1 MVCCEE
7 DTSLIGMVCEHPAAK
22 QLIPNE
28 WVEVTGT
35 IDVQYDPDI
44 NGNFC
49 LLKVDFAQSCLNL
62 LYLFSYSNFQLQV

>member
-1 MVCCEE
+1 MN
-7 DTSLIGMVCEHPAAK
+7 IHAAK

-28 WVEVTGT
+28 WIEVTGT

-49 LLKVDFAQSCLNL
+49 LLKVDDLKVIPPLKNEYVTFD
-62 LYLFSYSNFQLQV
+62 